1 MASTKVVLSSR
12 NVAYRDFNMNENN
25 AYDNMSKVKS
35 HRDSIEMSDNRA
47 YIVME
52 TRAIKKILI
61 WVRPPTPLHYPIMN
75 NHTHFNSCM
84 AIAAGDTC
92 LTWT

>member
-1 MASTKVVLSSR
+1 MPTTTWAKLNHTES
-12 NVAYRDFNMNENN
+12 
-25 AYDNMSKVKS
+25 
-35 HRDSIEMSDNRA
+35 SIEMSDNRA
-47 YIVME
+47 YCDCLAINGDKGYKENFDMLLE
-52 TRAIKKILI
+52 TVPTL
-61 WVRPPTPLHYPIMN
+61 PPTPLHYPIMN